1 MEIFYEPKKD
11 KIMKYTPFVKRKKKE
26 KKQRL
31 WSKSQKIQ

>member
-11 KIMKYTPFVKRKKKE
+11 KIMKYTPFVKRKKK